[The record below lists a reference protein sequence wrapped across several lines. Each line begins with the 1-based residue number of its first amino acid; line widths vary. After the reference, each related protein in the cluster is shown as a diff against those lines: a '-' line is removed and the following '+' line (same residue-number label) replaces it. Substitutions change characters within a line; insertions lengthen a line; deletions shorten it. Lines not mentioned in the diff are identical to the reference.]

1 MADPLRFFRRASFSA
16 GELARVRT
24 FVRDNGT
31 TMILPYDQFIEHDM
45 RHIEAGKDAAR
56 PEYILELGEAAD
68 FDAVAFHIF
77 DADAIDAGASSV
89 GSHFFP
95 GPPQYVGP
103 DDAVIESVEPTA
115 PTLLGRKVQS
125 ALELS

>member
-1 MADPLRFFRRASFSA
+1 LRAIDLR
-16 GELARVRT
+16 LQVRGKSRE
-24 FVRDNGT
+24 VR
-31 TMILPYDQFIEHDM
+31 L
-45 RHIEAGKDAAR
+45 
-56 PEYILELGEAAD
+56 
-68 FDAVAFHIF
+68 DAVAFHVF
-77 DADAIDAGASSV
+77 DADAINAGASSV

-115 PTLLGRKVQS
+115 PTPLGRKVQS